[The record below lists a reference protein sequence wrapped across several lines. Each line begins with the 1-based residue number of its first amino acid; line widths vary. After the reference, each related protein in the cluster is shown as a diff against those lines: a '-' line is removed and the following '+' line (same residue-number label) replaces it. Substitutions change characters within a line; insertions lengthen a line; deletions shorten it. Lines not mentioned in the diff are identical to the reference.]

1 VIVLAYPVFDFSF
14 NRDYTQEIIFK
25 TTVVQFENGA
35 EQRGSKTLPRRRFT
49 LQFEKLKDKTDTIWD
64 FFIARKGKFE
74 PFIFRKRNKIT
85 GNVEED
91 ILVRFD
97 IDTLSQQAF
106 YDTIAT
112 FGLTMIEVI
121 KP

>member
-1 VIVLAYPVFDFSF
+1 MIVLAYPVFDFSF

>member
-1 VIVLAYPVFDFSF
+1 MIVLAYPIFDFSF

-49 LQFEKLKDKTDTIWD
+49 LQFEKLKDKADIIWD
-64 FFIARKGKFE
+64 FFVARKGKFE

-121 KP
+121 EP